1 MEALRDGSLGI
12 LLLDLGGDAILILQV
27 ALEVH
32 DVVVDLLGGLLD
44 LGNSY
49 LVVLFSFLVLELKV
63 AALTLLF
70 QGLVLLPVLH
80 TLLEP
85 LFHEACISC
94 NFVDLGRSHFLE
106 HSLTSLPFLSIAL
119 LCEMVLSHLLI
130 IKLFLVTLHEYLLL
144 RLVEDL

>member
-1 MEALRDGSLGI
+1 MKALRDGAFGI
-12 LLLDLGGDAILILQV
+12 LLLDFGGDAILVLQV

-32 DVVVDLLGGLLD
+32 DVIVDLLGSLLD
-44 LGNSY
+44 LGNSD
-49 LVVLFSFLVLELKV
+49 LVVLFSFLVLELEV

-70 QGLVLLPVLH
+70 QGLILLPVLH

-94 NFVDLGRSHFLE
+94 NLVDLGSSHFQE
-106 HSLTSLPFLSIAL
+106 HFFTSLPFLSIAL

-130 IKLFLVTLHEYLLL
+130 IKLHLVTLH
-144 RLVEDL
+144 